1 MADISFDDFVDQQIA
16 EARASTVNGL
26 ASKTQRLDKAS

>member
-16 EARASTVNGL
+16 EAEQAQSMNWP
-26 ASKTQRLDKAS
+26 QRREVDKPS